1 MSVGAVVV
9 NRNDGYKDFERGIIH
24 FRSML
29 DTFDE
34 VFYIDWNS
42 PSGSFLWEIKHE
54 LPKTGKLKHIV
65 IQPHIANILTQGDP
79 RAQQC
84 NEAISRNIG
93 IRRLSTDFI
102 VSTNIDIIPPKRE
115 ELDRLVS
122 SMGTESFVT
131 VSRREAPKELV
142 YKYGKDKW
150 RELRDEL
157 CATIPERNFPAQV
170 TPNDVYS
177 MINCCGDFQI
187 AHSKVWHWIKGFE
200 ESMLYQCFCDTN
212 VQKKAKL
219 ADFTLACAFEPALF
233 HMEHGAYFTKEDGTR
248 VADPENKGAF
258 KGESKAYND
267 AWKYVEFFNETD
279 NTEYWGLGA
288 TEIEYETY

>member
-42 PSGSFLWEIKHE
+42 PSGSFFWEIKDQ
-54 LPKTGKLKHIV
+54 LPQTGKLKHIM
-65 IQPHIANILTQGDP
+65 IPPHIASILTHNDP
-79 RAQQC
+79 TAQQC
-84 NEAISRNIG
+84 NEAVSRNLG

-102 VSTNIDIIPPKRE
+102 VSTNLDIIPPKRK
-115 ELDRLVS
+115 ELDRLVN

-142 YKYGKDKW
+142 YKYGKDGW

-157 CATIPERNFPAQV
+157 CNTIPERRFPAQV
-170 TPNDVYS
+170 TPNDRYS
-177 MINCCGDFQI
+177 LINCCGDFQI
-187 AHSKVWHWIKGFE
+187 AHAKVWHWIRGFE

-212 VQKKAKL
+212 VQKKAAINDFKL
-219 ADFTLACAFEPALF
+219 AVAYEPALF
-233 HMEHGAYFTKEDGTR
+233 HMEHGAYFTKADGTR

-258 KGESKAYND
+258 KGETKAYND
-267 AWKYVEFFNETD
+267 PWRYVEFFNETD
-279 NTEYWGLGA
+279 NDEDWGLGA

>member
-42 PSGSFLWEIKHE
+42 PSGSFFWEIKDQ
-54 LPKTGKLKHIV
+54 LPQTGKLKHIM
-65 IQPHIANILTQGDP
+65 IPPHIASILTHNDP
-79 RAQQC
+79 TAQQC
-84 NEAISRNIG
+84 NEAVSRNLG

-102 VSTNIDIIPPKRE
+102 VSTNLDIIPPKRE
-115 ELDRLVS
+115 ELDRLVN

-142 YKYGKDKW
+142 YKYGKDGW

-157 CATIPERNFPAQV
+157 CNTIDYFIENEYV
-170 TPNDVYS
+170 TG
-177 MINCCGDFQI
+177 INLKI
-187 AHSKVWHWIKGFE
+187 
-200 ESMLYQCFCDTN
+200 
-212 VQKKAKL
+212 
-219 ADFTLACAFEPALF
+219 
-233 HMEHGAYFTKEDGTR
+233 DG
-248 VADPENKGAF
+248 
-258 KGESKAYND
+258 
-267 AWKYVEFFNETD
+267 
-279 NTEYWGLGA
+279 GLK
-288 TEIEYETY
+288 

>member
-24 FRSML
+24 FKSML

-34 VFYIDWNS
+34 VIYIDWNS
-42 PSGSFLWEIKHE
+42 PSGSFFWEIKDQ
-54 LPKTGKLKHIV
+54 LPQTGKLKHIM
-65 IQPHIANILTQGDP
+65 IPPAIASILTHNDP
-79 RAQQC
+79 TAQQC

-102 VSTNIDIIPPKRE
+102 VSTNLDIIPPKRE
-115 ELDRLVS
+115 ELDKLIAE
-122 SMGTESFVT
+122 MGSESFVT

-142 YKYGKDKW
+142 YKYGKDRW

-157 CATIPERNFPAQV
+157 CNTIPERHFPAQV
-170 TPNDVYS
+170 TPNDKYS
-177 MINCCGDFQI
+177 LINCCGDFQI

-212 VQKKAKL
+212 VQKKAAINDFKL
-219 ADFTLACAFEPALF
+219 AVAYQPALF
-233 HMEHGAYFTKEDGTR
+233 HMEHGAYFTKADGTR

-258 KGESKAYND
+258 KGETKAYND
-267 AWKYVEFFNETD
+267 AWRYVEFFNETD
-279 NTEYWGLGA
+279 NDENWGLGA